1 MTNRLYSQFAER
13 KLMRISKLK
22 FMALCMP
29 FLLTGCLYHT
39 RRIQQPVVAG
49 PVLDSDAEQLIDGVN
64 RRYREV
70 NSLTARVEFEVSV
83 GGARKGTRTDY
94 SSIRGFILF
103 RKPEMLRVVGEAPL
117 VFTRIFDLA
126 SDGTTFTLQIPA
138 KDRAIEGSNRVTR
151 RSANPL
157 ENLRPD
163 IFLESILVRSISPDH
178 IVTLIHESSTS
189 LNPKTKRLVETPEY
203 DLSVLSPAMAAPSP
217 GDPQV
222 AKPLRVIRFSR
233 LNLLPIELDIY
244 DRNAELETQVLYGAY
259 QDYNGIQYPTTIDIN
274 RPLDELRVK
283 LTVEKLI
290 LNQPLEDNQFAL
302 RLPADVK
309 VEHLK

>member
-1 MTNRLYSQFAER
+1 MTSRLYSQLAER
-13 KLMRISKLK
+13 ILMRKSGLKLMW
-22 FMALCMP
+22 LCMP
-29 FLLTGCLYHT
+29 LLLTGCLYHT
-39 RRIQQPVVAG
+39 RRIQQPIVAG
-49 PVLDSDAEQLIDGVN
+49 PVLDSDAAQLIDGVN

-83 GGARKGTRTDY
+83 GGAHKGRQTDY

-103 RKPEMLRVVGEAPL
+103 RKPQMLRVVGEAPL

-126 SDGTTFTLQIPA
+126 SDGTSFTLQIPS
-138 KDRAIEGSNRVTR
+138 KNRAIEGGNTVTQ

-163 IFLESILVRSISPDH
+163 IFLESILVHNITPDH
-178 IVTLIHESSTS
+178 IVTLIHETSTS
-189 LNPKTKRLVETPEY
+189 LNPKNKQLVETPEY
-203 DLSVLSPAMAAPSP
+203 DLSVLSPVTTVSAP

-244 DRNAELETQVLYGAY
+244 DRNAELETQVLYGPY

-290 LNQPLEDNQFAL
+290 LNQPLGDNQFAL
-302 RLPADVK
+302 RLPPEVK
-309 VEHLK
+309 VQHLK